1 MKNHRKIERQAA
13 KLSQLAG
20 LVFLIFFA
28 LIGSAQEQRV
38 KFSKVAGT
46 NGMSLGKINNMT
58 MDKYGFMWFSDQSN
72 RSIIRYDGI
81 QMKRFKNDPN
91 NPNSLGG
98 YYPECL
104 FTDTSGII
112 WIGFYGQGLDRF
124 DPASHTFT
132 HYRHDD
138 NDESSLSN
146 DFVSAVLVDHL
157 GNIWVGTDEGLDLL
171 DEKTGTF
178 RHFRNDPN
186 DSTSLSYN
194 LVRAIYEDHGG
205 TLWIGTG
212 LAWEGNERGGLNR
225 YNRDKNNF
233 SQYLHDPKDHNSLVN
248 NKLRAIL
255 EDSRGTF
262 WVGTAGDGLHTMDRS
277 SGRFTRYLNDPL
289 NPDKLSRTPLGAD
302 VDNIT
307 FLEED
312 VAGQIWIGTM
322 FNGISR
328 YDPLGETITHFG
340 VAGSQSEFEDNSG
353 WWAQANDDGIIWVT
367 TQQANLYKIDL
378 YSDFIPH
385 TGNSPDDGT
394 TSFCEES
401 EDIFWIGTPDGLIR
415 KDLKNGSMTRFIHEP
430 DNSNSLSNS
439 SIKVLVKDR
448 QGHLWIGTE
457 SGLNHFDPNTRIF
470 ARFLDQVSPEFTE
483 PNHIV
488 TAILEDDDS
497 NIWIGTEG
505 NGLFKLHRNNG
516 EITSFR
522 YDRPN
527 PNSLASNNILSL
539 DLENNS
545 DIWVGHGANTGI
557 SKLNRFTGQA
567 KNYLSGLIVGSIY
580 RDADSVMWV
589 GVPEGGLYRYDR
601 ASDVFV
607 SIGEDNA
614 GLEVPNVFA
623 MTGDKDN
630 NLWIA
635 TASGICK
642 LNEERDHV
650 TWFRIEHGIH
660 PETEFGLQGAYTKE
674 NGEVYFTD
682 ERGYYSFFPSP
693 HSLIRKKTY
702 LYFTNFWIDD
712 KELFPSDD
720 GPLKT
725 SLLESGELIL
735 NYNQNVFSIAFTA
748 VNFRQNESSNIQ
760 YKFENYDDN
769 WHLSGSDNKAHFYK
783 VPSGEYVFRIKTPES
798 SSEDWIEKSMA
809 ITILPPWWQTWWA
822 YLAYGVL
829 FVSGVVTIHR
839 YQKSR
844 VLRAEREKARE
855 RELEQ
860 AREIEK
866 AYTKLKE
873 TQSQLIHSEK
883 MASLGELTAGIA
895 HEIQNP
901 LNFVN
906 NFSDVSKELL
916 LEMKEELESGNHKD
930 VAEISNDLITN
941 LEKIRHHGDRAATIV
956 KGMLMHSRS
965 DTGERVMTDLNA
977 LCDEYLRLAY
987 HGLRARDESF
997 NSGMETDFEENLPKI
1012 EIVPQDIGRVL
1023 LNLITNAFY
1032 VVSEK
1037 SKSREDRDYKPL
1049 VTVRTR
1055 VNNGLLNIAV
1065 IDNGPG
1071 IPEEIKDKIFQPFF
1085 TTKPTGQGTGLGL
1098 SLSYDI
1104 VKAHGGEI
1112 SVVSEAGLGTTFTIS
1127 LPTK

>member
-1 MKNHRKIERQAA
+1 MKNHRKVERQAA

-28 LIGSAQEQRV
+28 LTGSAQEQRL
-38 KFSKVAGT
+38 KFSKVTGT
-46 NGMSLGKINNMT
+46 NGISMGKINNMT

-72 RSIIRYDGI
+72 RSIIRYDGV

-132 HYRHDD
+132 HYRHDE

-171 DEKTGTF
+171 DEETGTF
-178 RHFRNDPN
+178 RHFRNVPN
-186 DSTSLSYN
+186 DSTTLSHN
-194 LVRAIYEDHGG
+194 LVRAIYEDREG

-212 LAWEGNERGGLNR
+212 LPWEGNDRGGLNR
-225 YNRDKNNF
+225 YNRNANNF
-233 SQYLHDPKDHNSLVN
+233 TQFLHDPKDPNSLVN
-248 NKLRAIL
+248 NKVRAIL
-255 EDSRGTF
+255 EDSRATF
-262 WVGTAGDGLHTMDRS
+262 WVGTAGDGLHTMDRA
-277 SGRFTRYLNDPL
+277 SGRFTRYFNDPL

-302 VDNIT
+302 IDNIT

-312 VAGQIWIGTM
+312 VSGQIWIGTM

-328 YDPLGETITHFG
+328 YDPFGGTITHFG

-353 WWAQANDDGIIWVT
+353 WWAQANDDGIVWVT
-367 TQQANLYKIDL
+367 TQQAHLYKIDL
-378 YSDFIPH
+378 YSDFISH
-385 TGNSPDDGT
+385 TGNNPDDGT

-415 KDLKNGSMTRFIHEP
+415 KDLKNGSTTRFIHEP
-430 DNSNSLSNS
+430 DNSNSLSS
-439 SIKVLVKDR
+439 SFINVLIKDR
-448 QGHLWIGTE
+448 RGQLWIGTA
-457 SGLNHFDPNTRIF
+457 SGVNHYDPSTKIF
-470 ARFLDQVSPEFTE
+470 TRFLDDANSEFPE
-483 PNHIV
+483 PDHIV
-488 TAILEDDDS
+488 QSILEDDSD
-497 NIWIGTEG
+497 IWIGTWG
-505 NGLFKLHRNNG
+505 NGLFRLNRKTG
-516 EITSFR
+516 AITNFR
-522 YDRPN
+522 YDLTAPSSHAGQR
-527 PNSLASNNILSL
+527 ILSL
-539 DLENNS
+539 ELENDS
-545 DIWVGHGANTGI
+545 DIWITHGDNAGI
-557 SKLNRFTGQA
+557 IKLNRYSGKTSQ
-567 KNYLSGLIVGSIY
+567 YLSGFTYCNIY
-580 RDADSVMWV
+580 RDADGVLWV
-589 GVPEGGLYRYDR
+589 GVPEGGLYRYDKE
-601 ASDVFV
+601 SDLFI
-607 SIGEDNA
+607 SIGEYNA
-614 GLEVPNVFA
+614 GLEISNVFA

-650 TWFRIEHGIH
+650 TWFRSEHGIH
-660 PETEFGLQGAYTKE
+660 PETEFKLQGAYTKE
-674 NGEVYFTD
+674 NGEVYFAD
-682 ERGYYSFFPSP
+682 VRGYYSFFPSN
-693 HSLIRKKTY
+693 HSLIQNKTS

-712 KELFPSDD
+712 QELFPSDD
-720 GPLKT
+720 GPMKT
-725 SLLESGELIL
+725 SLFESNELIL

-748 VNFRQNESSNIQ
+748 VNFRQNELSNIQ

-783 VPSGEYVFRIKTPES
+783 VPPGEYIFRIKTPES
-798 SSEDWIEKSMA
+798 SSEDWIEESMA

-822 YLAYGVL
+822 YLTYGIL
-829 FVSGVVTIHR
+829 FVSGVVVVHR

-855 RELEQ
+855 RELAQ

-866 AYTKLKE
+866 AYTKLKD
-873 TQSQLIHSEK
+873 TQAQLIQSEK
-883 MASLGELTAGIA
+883 MASLGEVTAGIA

-906 NFSDVSKELL
+906 NFSAVSKELL
-916 LEMKEELESGNHKD
+916 LEMKEELAAGNHKD
-930 VAEISNDLITN
+930 VADISNDVITN

-965 DTGERVMTDLNA
+965 DSGKREMSDINE

-987 HGLRARDESF
+987 HGLRARDDSF
-997 NSGMETDFEENLPKI
+997 NSDLETYFDENLPKI
-1012 EIVPQDIGRVL
+1012 EIVPQEIGRVL

-1032 VVSEK
+1032 AVHEK
-1037 SKSREDRDYKPL
+1037 GKSNGESDYKPL
-1049 VTVRTR
+1049 VKIRTS
-1055 VNNGLLNIAV
+1055 VDKGTLTISV

-1085 TTKPTGQGTGLGL
+1085 TTKPTGEGTGLGL

-1104 VKAHGGEI
+1104 VKAHGGTI
-1112 SVVSEAGLGTTFTIS
+1112 SVESEPGLGTTFTIL
-1127 LPTK
+1127 LPTN